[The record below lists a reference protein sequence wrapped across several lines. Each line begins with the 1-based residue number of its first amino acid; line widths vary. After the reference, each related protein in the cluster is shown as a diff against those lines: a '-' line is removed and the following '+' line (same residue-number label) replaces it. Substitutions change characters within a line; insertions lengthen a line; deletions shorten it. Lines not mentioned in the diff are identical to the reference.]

1 MPSALPPTE
10 LRGFLLTRH
19 WRDLPDG
26 TELEYWLAT
35 EEGPKKV
42 LLTQQTSVAF
52 LPALHRTAAQAY
64 LANLQGL
71 EVKELDLKT
80 FDQQPVLGVY
90 ARRFRDLGKLARAL
104 QPLGIPLYEADVRP
118 HDRYLMERF
127 ITAGVL
133 IEGGQREGSTII
145 DGRLKPAS
153 GWRPVLKVVSLD
165 IETSATEELYSI
177 ALDGAGDRVVF
188 MLGEAP
194 ESVSAPAVSPVDFRL
209 VYCPTR
215 REMIEQLNAWFAD
228 HDPDVI
234 VGWSVI
240 QFDLRGLQKTAD
252 ANPLQLL
259 PGRERR
265 PIAWRTHPGR
275 QGYLFAPMPGRV
287 VVDGIEALRAGMW
300 SFPSFSLEAVSQALL
315 GERTRAGRATCSHP
329 CPDAWLSMASKHC
342 GRACG
347 ASRLSAS
354 KRSRRHCSARARR
367 SAMLTTRWMKS
378 SGATRK
384 TSRRWPAT
392 TSATARSSFAFS
404 TNWSCCRSCWSE
416 PRPRACR

>member
-1 MPSALPPTE
+1 MSTALAPTE
-10 LRGFLLTRH
+10 LRGFLLTRN

-35 EEGPKKV
+35 DEGAKKV
-42 LLTQQTSVAF
+42 LLTRQSSVAF
-52 LPALHRTAAQAY
+52 LPAQHRAAAQAS
-64 LANLQGL
+64 LASLQGL
-71 EVKELDLKT
+71 EVRELDLKT
-80 FDQQPVLGVY
+80 FDQKPVLGVY
-90 ARRFRDLGKLARAL
+90 APRFRDLGKLARAL

-133 IEGGQREGSTII
+133 VEGGQREGSTIL

-194 ESVSAPAVSPVDFRL
+194 ASAPAAASPVDFRL

-215 REMIEQLNAWFAD
+215 RGMIEQLNAWFAD

-240 QFDLRGLQKTAD
+240 QFDLRVLQKTAD
-252 ANPLQLL
+252 ANSVQLL
-259 PGRERR
+259 LGRERR

-315 GERTRAGRATCSHP
+315 GEGKEIG
-329 CPDAWLSMASKHC
+329 DAYDKMAEIERRYQEDKP
-342 GRACG
+342 AL
-347 ASRLSAS
+347 ASYNIE
-354 KRSRRHCSARARR
+354 
-367 SAMLTTRWMKS
+367 
-378 SGATRK
+378 GVQN
-384 TSRRWPAT
+384 
-392 TSATARSSFAFS
+392 FV
-404 TNWSCCRSCWSE
+404 
-416 PRPRACR
+416 